1 MKRRKKIQ
9 FRQIK
14 KHHQV
19 PAETQYPGLVALLQ
33 ESGLLDEHG
42 KATEE
47 GKKVINDAS

>member
-33 ESGLLDEHG
+33 ESGLLDEQG
-42 KATEE
+42 KLTEE
-47 GKKVINDAS
+47 GNKAVNDRA